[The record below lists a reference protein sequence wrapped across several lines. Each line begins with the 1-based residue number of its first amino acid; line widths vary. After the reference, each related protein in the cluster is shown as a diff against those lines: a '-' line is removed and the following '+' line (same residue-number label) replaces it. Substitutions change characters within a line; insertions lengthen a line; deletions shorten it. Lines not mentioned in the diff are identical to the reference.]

1 MSAGTTAAHS
11 YWILTVP
18 RLDQLLQQLQ
28 KEGYLTI
35 GPTVGD
41 GAIVYGEVQSTKDL
55 PRGYTDEQEA
65 GQYRLRKNAQ
75 GYFAYITAV
84 QSAKQYLHPPRQHLW
99 EAVKDA
105 EGFHILPHPPSN
117 VRYALLGLRPCELR
131 AIEIQD
137 KVFLGGPF
145 VSQHYKALREAA
157 FLIVAQCTRA
167 GGTCFCQSMG
177 TGPVA
182 RKGFD
187 LALTEL
193 AEEECFVVEAGSAR
207 GNALLEATG
216 CEAASAE
223 RIAAAQARQAEAA
236 EQMGRQLDV
245 EDLVEHLSH
254 SYSSG
259 RWEQIAR
266 RCLSCGNCTMVCPTC
281 FCTNVEDTASLTGE
295 HAGRWQ
301 RWDSCFTSELSYI
314 HGGVVRKSTAS
325 RYRQWLLHKLCT
337 WHEQFGES
345 GCVGCGRCITWC
357 PVGIDITEEAQA
369 LRQAH

>member
-1 MSAGTTAAHS
+1 MSAGSTTAPT
-11 YWILTVP
+11 YRTLTVP
-18 RLDQLLQQLQ
+18 QLDQLLSALH

-35 GPTVGD
+35 GPTLGD
-41 GAIVYGEVQSTKDL
+41 AAIVYDEIRSTADL
-55 PRGYTDEQEA
+55 PRGYSDEQEA
-65 GQYRLRKNAQ
+65 GTYRLRENAQ

-99 EAVKDA
+99 EAVKDS
-105 EGFHILPHPPSN
+105 EGFHILPDPPAN
-117 VRYALLGLRPCELR
+117 TRYAFVGLRPCELR

-137 KVFLGGPF
+137 KVFLTEPF
-145 VSQHYKALREAA
+145 IAQHYRALRQAA
-157 FLIVAQCTRA
+157 FVIVAQCTRA
-167 GGTCFCQSMG
+167 GATCFCQSMG
-177 TGPVA
+177 SGPTA
-182 RKGFD
+182 RGGFD
-187 LALTEL
+187 LALTEFP
-193 AEEECFVVEAGSAR
+193 EESLF
-207 GNALLEATG
+207 LLEIGSPRGQAIADAIG
-216 CEAASAE
+216 CEEAPEEMVEQA
-223 RIAAAQARQAEAA
+223 RARQAQAA
-236 EQMGRQLDV
+236 LQMGRRLDT
-245 EDLVEHLSH
+245 EDLPKQLGS

-281 FCTNVEDTASLTGE
+281 FCTNVEDTASLTGD

>member
-1 MSAGTTAAHS
+1 MGVGTTAAHS
-11 YWILTVP
+11 FCVLTVP
-18 RLDQLLQQLQ
+18 QLDQLLSQLQ

-35 GPTVGD
+35 GPTLGD
-41 GAIVYGEVQSTKDL
+41 GAIVYDEVRSVKDL
-55 PRGYTDEQEA
+55 PKGYADDQEA
-65 GQYRLRKNAQ
+65 GTYRLRQNAQ
-75 GYFAYITAV
+75 GYFAYVTAV

-99 EAVKDA
+99 EAVKDS
-105 EGFHILPHPPSN
+105 EGFHILQNAPSHT
-117 VRYALLGLRPCELR
+117 RYAFVGLRPCELR
-131 AIEIQD
+131 AIGIQD

-145 VSQHYKALREAA
+145 VAHHYQSLRQGI
-157 FLIVAQCTRA
+157 FTVVAQCTRA

-177 TGPVA
+177 TGPTA
-182 RKGFD
+182 EEGFD
-187 LALTEL
+187 LALTEFP
-193 AEEECFVVEAGSAR
+193 EEECFLVEVGSAR
-207 GNALLEATG
+207 GKAVMETLGCAEAG
-216 CEAASAE
+216 EE
-223 RIAAAQARQAEAA
+223 RVAQARAKQAEAA
-236 EQMGRQLDV
+236 LQMGRRLDT
-245 EDLVEHLSH
+245 EDLPKELSK
-254 SYSSG
+254 SYSSV

-266 RCLSCGNCTMVCPTC
+266 RCMSCGNCTMVCPTC
-281 FCTNVEDTASLTGE
+281 FCTNVEDTASLTGD

>member
-1 MSAGTTAAHS
+1 MSAGSTAWPS
-11 YWILTVP
+11 YRVLTVP
-18 RLDQLLQQLQ
+18 QLDQLLDHLQ

-35 GPTVGD
+35 GPTLGD
-41 GAIVYGEVQSTKDL
+41 GAIVYDEVRSTRDL
-55 PRGYTDEQEA
+55 PRGYRDDQEA
-65 GQYRLRKNAQ
+65 GTYQLRENAL
-75 GYFAYITAV
+75 GYFAYVTAV
-84 QSAKQYLHPPRQHLW
+84 QSAKQYLHPARQHLW
-99 EAVKDA
+99 EAVKDS
-105 EGFHILPHPPSN
+105 EGFHIVPNPPSAT
-117 VRYALLGLRPCELR
+117 RYAFLGLRPCELR
-131 AIEIQD
+131 AMEIQD

-145 VSQHYKALREAA
+145 ISQHYRALRQSA

-167 GGTCFCQSMG
+167 GGTCFCASMG
-177 TGPVA
+177 SGPA
-182 RKGFD
+182 AEKGFD
-187 LALTEL
+187 LALTEF
-193 AEEECFVVEAGSAR
+193 AEEELFLFEAGSER
-207 GNALLEATG
+207 GAAALEAIG
-216 CEAASAE
+216 CPEAPSDLAE
-223 RIAAAQARQAEAA
+223 RARARTAQAAQ
-236 EQMGRQLDV
+236 QMGRSLDT
-245 EDLVEHLSH
+245 ENLVDHLSA
-254 SYSSG
+254 SYSSM

-281 FCTNVEDTASLTGE
+281 FCTNVEDTASLTGD

-369 LRQAH
+369 LRQAN